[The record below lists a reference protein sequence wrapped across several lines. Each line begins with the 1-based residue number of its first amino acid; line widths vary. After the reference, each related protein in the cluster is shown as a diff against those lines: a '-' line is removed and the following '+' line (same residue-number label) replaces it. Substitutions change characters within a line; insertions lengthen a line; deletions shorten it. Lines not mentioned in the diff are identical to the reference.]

1 MRKNL
6 ILVLNQSLNK
16 NKKIRRRDK
25 FIKYKELK
33 VWISKIKLNKIKYKN
48 ILMLHKYKNNKLLI
62 HSKNK

>member
-33 VWISKIKLNKIKYKN
+33 VWISKIKLNKIKDKN
-48 ILMLHKYKNNKLLI
+48 ILMLEKYKNNKLLI
-62 HSKNK
+62 DSKNK

>member
-33 VWISKIKLNKIKYKN
+33 VWISKIKLNKIKK
-48 ILMLHKYKNNKLLI
+48 IELMVQQI
-62 HSKNK
+62 H

>member
-33 VWISKIKLNKIKYKN
+33 VWISKIKLNKIKDKN
-48 ILMLHKYKNNKLLI
+48 ILMLQKYKNNKLLI
-62 HSKNK
+62 DSKNK